1 MSDGV
6 ETMAYAGE
14 TPWHGLG
21 TEIPHGVSTDEM
33 LKISG
38 LDWLV
43 TKEKLYLGDN
53 TEVPKMRAIVRD
65 TDKKIISV
73 VGSTYKVTQNHEVL
87 GFFHRFV
94 EAGNMELETAGSL
107 HGGQYIW
114 CLARV
119 KKDFSIGKDDE
130 IRTYMLFCNPHIY
143 GYSRSIKFTGVRVV
157 CWNTLNFALGA
168 SLTGRGTK
176 GKVFNIPHS
185 IEFNDVSKAAAERAL
200 GIALDQ
206 ALEFEEATKAFAK
219 MKLKKEALDEYFN
232 AILKFDP
239 AKAKTKKDGSLRIPS
254 QLAKFNE
261 ALLEAPGQDFKTC
274 KGTLWGALNAVT
286 YVIDHEMGRTR
297 DNGLTSAWFGYNR
310 EVKQKAFELA
320 LELVKKS

>member
-1 MSDGV
+1 MSDHV

-21 TEIPHGVSTDEM
+21 TEIPPGVGTEEM
-33 LKISG
+33 LKLSG

-65 TDKKIISV
+65 TDKKIISI

-87 GFFHRFV
+87 GFFHKFV

-107 HGGQYIW
+107 HGGQYVW

-119 KKDFSIGKDDE
+119 KRDFVIGKDDE
-130 IRTYMLFCNPHIY
+130 VRTYLLFCNPHIY

-168 SLTGRGTK
+168 NLTGRNTRGLT
-176 GKVFNIPHS
+176 FNIPHS
-185 IEFNDVSKAAAERAL
+185 IDFDEVSRAAAEKAL
-200 GIALDQ
+200 GIALTQ
-206 ALEFEEATKAFAK
+206 SAEFEEATKLFAK
-219 MKLKKEALDEYFN
+219 TKLKQDALDSYFN
-232 AILKFDP
+232 TILKFDP
-239 AKAKTKKDGSLRIPS
+239 ETAKLRKDGTVRLPS
-254 QLAKFNE
+254 MLNKFNE
-261 ALLEAPGQDFKTC
+261 ALESAPGQDFKSC

-286 YVIDHEMGRTR
+286 YVIDHDMGRTR
-297 DNGLTSAWFGYNR
+297 DNGLTSAWFGYTGDIKR
-310 EVKQKAFELA
+310 KAFEIA
-320 LELVKKS
+320 LELVKR